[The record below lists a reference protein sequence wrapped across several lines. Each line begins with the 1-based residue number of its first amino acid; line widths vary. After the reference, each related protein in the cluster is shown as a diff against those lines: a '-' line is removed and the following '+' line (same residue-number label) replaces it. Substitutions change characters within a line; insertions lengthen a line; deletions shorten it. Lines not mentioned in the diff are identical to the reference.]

1 MTIDNFK
8 ELLDGF
14 DPSALLPEMDTV
26 TGAIVPIV
34 RVAVLAG
41 PIVLLVLGLVYL
53 FLAPKEANYYVGY
66 RCYYGMGS
74 EEAWRYTQQL
84 AGIVLGALGFVLTV
98 VMGLLSMGFGQLP
111 VTDVLGRAVSC
122 VLWEAGLVAAA
133 CLGINIMVSL
143 RFNEKGIPRKK
154 SASRR

>member
-1 MTIDNFK
+1 MSIDNFK

-14 DPSALLPEMDTV
+14 DPSSLLPELDTV
-26 TGAIVPIV
+26 VGAIVPIV

-66 RCYYGMGS
+66 RCYFGMGS
-74 EEAWRYTQQL
+74 EEAWRFTQQL

-98 VMGLLSMGFGQLP
+98 VMVLFSIGFGQMQT
-111 VTDVLGRAVSC
+111 TDMLWRAVSC
-122 VLWEAGLVAAA
+122 VLWEAGLAAAA
-133 CLGINIMVSL
+133 CLGINIVVSL
-143 RFNEKGIPRKK
+143 RFNEKGIPREKRP
-154 SASRR
+154 SRR